1 MRVRVHEAEFAYGA
15 TELSQLPPPTIGEIA
30 FAGRSNVGKSTL
42 MNALMGRK
50 NLVRTSR
57 TPGATRAINFFKL
70 ALEADLPVPG
80 GEPAEPGAPKP
91 TVATKLEAHFVD
103 LPGYG
108 FAKVSKDTAKS
119 WGTLIDGYLAM
130 RPTLRAMLLLVDA
143 RRGLED
149 DDRALLEYMDSTHK
163 RDRGVTVVR
172 LVVATKLD
180 KIPKAGQKIAIQKV
194 RSEAKIPGLIVTGVS
209 GETGD
214 GTQDLWRRIIPALTT
229 AD

>member
-1 MRVRVHEAEFAYGA
+1 MRVRVNQADFAYGA

-70 ALEADLPVPG
+70 ALDTETPAA
-80 GEPAEPGAPKP
+80 AEPGTPPPPA
-91 TVATKLEAHFVD
+91 ALTKLEAHFVD

-108 FAKVSKDTAKS
+108 FARVSKDMAKS
-119 WGTLIDGYLAM
+119 WGALLEGYLSG

-149 DDRALLEYMDSTHK
+149 DDRALLEYMDSARK

-172 LVVATKLD
+172 IVVATKLD
-180 KIPKAGQKIAIQKV
+180 KIPKSGQKIALQKV
-194 RSEAKIPGLIVTGVS
+194 RSEAKIPGIIVSGVS

>member
-1 MRVRVHEAEFAYGA
+1 MTVRVNEADFAYGA
-15 TELSQLPPPTIGEIA
+15 TEISQLPPPTIGEIA

-70 ALEADLPVPG
+70 SLDTEVG
-80 GEPAEPGAPKP
+80 PAP
-91 TVATKLEAHFVD
+91 TPPTPPTRTKLEAHFVD

-108 FAKVSKDTAKS
+108 FAKVSKGMAKS
-119 WGTLIDGYLAM
+119 WGELLEGYLSQ

-149 DDRALLEYMDSTHK
+149 DDRALLEYMDDARK
-163 RDRGVTVVR
+163 KDRGISVTR
-172 LVVATKLD
+172 IVVATKLD
-180 KIPKAGQKIAIQKV
+180 KIPKSGQKIALQKV
-194 RSEAKIPGLIVTGVS
+194 RAEAKVPGILVSGVS

>member
-1 MRVRVHEAEFAYGA
+1 MTRVRVHEAAFAYGA
-15 TELSQLPPPTIGEIA
+15 TALSQLPPPTIGEVA

-57 TPGATRAINFFKL
+57 TPGATKAINFFKL
-70 ALEADLPVPG
+70 TFEADLSPTG
-80 GEPAEPGAPKP
+80 DTSA
-91 TVATKLEAHFVD
+91 TVATKLECHFVD

-108 FAKVSKDTAKS
+108 FAKVSKDTSKS
-119 WGTLIDGYLAM
+119 WGDLLEGYLAE

-149 DDRALLEYMDSTHK
+149 DDRELLEYMDSTHK
-163 RDRGVTVVR
+163 RDRGVTVAR
-172 LVVATKLD
+172 IVVATKLD
-180 KIPKAGQKIAIQKV
+180 KIPKSGQKIALQKV
-194 RSEAKIPGLIVTGVS
+194 RSEAKLPGTWVTGVS
-209 GETGD
+209 GETGE
-214 GTQDLWRRIIPALTT
+214 GTPDLWRRIIPALTT

>member
-1 MRVRVHEAEFAYGA
+1 MMRVRVNEADFAYGA
-15 TELSQLPPPTIGEIA
+15 TDISQLPPPTIGEIA

-42 MNALMGRK
+42 MNALMGRR

-70 ALEADLPVPG
+70 ALDTETPG
-80 GEPAEPGAPKP
+80 SEPGSPGAL
-91 TVATKLEAHFVD
+91 TKLDAHFVD

-108 FAKVSKDTAKS
+108 FAKVSKDMAKS
-119 WGTLIDGYLAM
+119 WGALLEGYLAQ

-149 DDRALLEYMDSTHK
+149 DDRALLEFMDSARK
-163 RDRGVTVVR
+163 RDRGITVAR
-172 LVVATKLD
+172 IVVATKLD
-180 KIPKAGQKIAIQKV
+180 KIPKSGQKIALQKV
-194 RSEAKIPGLIVTGVS
+194 RAEAKLPGVIVSGVS

-214 GTQDLWRRIIPALTT
+214 GTADLWRRIIPALTT